1 MTSGYLLTSCGN
13 NISPTSSSRP
23 TATSTPA
30 NTPVINTPT
39 PTPNVTV
46 IANYGASSEPWNL
59 HFDNAG
65 NLYVAFDNASGP
77 CTVVKIASPGTSP
90 VTSLAYAGTAAINE
104 SAAVMDPNG
113 NLWIAPQ
120 SNKVIEIPA
129 GGGTPVTI
137 TAGFYSGSSVI
148 DMAINNAGTTLYMDD
163 GISTYL
169 YALNLSN
176 PSAGAVT
183 LVNKSDNPQGFGQ
196 GLAFDSNGDLFLGG
210 AGYVGEILAASLNPL
225 AIPFNFAGN
234 GSNGCVNGTLTGT
247 SEFTAIYG
255 VAVDSSGNVY
265 ATDVSSLGIRKI
277 SGGQV
282 TTLVART
289 GSSLNPT
296 VFISSIG
303 ASDYLPGVACDNA
316 GNVYFT
322 DYTNGNI
329 YRYQP

>member
-1 MTSGYLLTSCGN
+1 MFKFLGLSLGLVFLLAFQWSCGSK
-13 NISPTSSSRP
+13 SPT
-23 TATSTPA
+23 TPA
-30 NTPVINTPT
+30 PTNTPTPT

-46 IANYGASSEPWNL
+46 LANYGASSYPWNL

-65 NLYVAFDNASGP
+65 NLYVAFYNASGP

-120 SNKVIEIPA
+120 AAKVIEIPA

-137 TAGFYSGSSVI
+137 TTGFYSGSAVI
-148 DMAINNAGTTLYMDD
+148 DLAINNAGTSLYMGD
-163 GISTYL
+163 GINTYL

-183 LVNKSDNPQGFGQ
+183 LVKNTDNPQAFGQ

-234 GSNGCVNGTLTGT
+234 GSNGSVNGTLTGT
-247 SEFTAIYG
+247 AEFSAVFG

-265 ATDVSSLGIRKI
+265 ATDITSLGIRKI

-282 TTLVART
+282 TTLVSRT
-289 GSSLNPT
+289 GSSLSPT
-296 VFISSIG
+296 VTVSTIG
-303 ASDYLPGVACDNA
+303 ATDNIPGVACDKA
-316 GNVYFT
+316 GNVYFS